1 MNFLDTKF
9 IKSTNQPQY
18 EIISPRRKRTRESV
32 IIEDLNG
39 KSKIRIHKPKV
50 PIKMDL
56 NDKTSKI
63 MENKFQ
69 KMLLGKLPDFGYGQ
83 NLIVTENRTLWEYL
97 FESTR
102 ESSSLEICR
111 NVSLIFLY
119 SNEFHSESSN

>member
-1 MNFLDTKF
+1 
-9 IKSTNQPQY
+9 
-18 EIISPRRKRTRESV
+18 
-32 IIEDLNG
+32 
-39 KSKIRIHKPKV
+39 
-50 PIKMDL
+50 
-56 NDKTSKI
+56 